1 MRLILTETA
10 KADIRDILRST
21 RVDFGPLQVPKYRAL
36 IAEARKRIRENP
48 NLGHH
53 REGLPPEG
61 RLFHISQRGR
71 PASHFLAYF
80 VDEAAETVVLVRVVH
95 DAMDMP
101 RHWPGKR
108 Q

>member
-1 MRLILTETA
+1 VRLILTETA

-21 RVDFGPLQVPKYRAL
+21 RTQFGPLQVPRYRAL
-36 IAEARKRIRENP
+36 IAEARKRLRETP

-61 RLFHISQRGR
+61 RLFHISQPGR
-71 PASHFLAYF
+71 PARHFLAYF
-80 VDEAAETVVLVRVVH
+80 VDEAADTVVVVRVVH

-101 RHWPGKR
+101 RHWPGR
-108 Q
+108 I

>member
-21 RVDFGPLQVPKYRAL
+21 RVQFGPLQVKKYRAL
-36 IAEARKRIRENP
+36 IAEARKRLRETP
-48 NLGHH
+48 GLGHH
-53 REGLPPEG
+53 RDGLPPEG

-80 VDEAAETVVLVRVVH
+80 VDVSAEIVVVVRVVH
-95 DAMDMP
+95 DAMDVP
-101 RHWPGKR
+101 LHWPIKS